1 MKKNAEIREYTRSFY
16 QGNRLNFALAL
27 ILIVLNTGGMLFFS
41 WVLGEVTNIM
51 AAGDLDRLWQTLGIT
66 VVALVLILTVELLM
80 YYFKTKFVHKALRQ
94 YKDLAFSRLS
104 EKSISAFSRENTSR
118 YLSVLTNDANSIEE
132 NYLNRSI
139 LLIFQGAM
147 FLGGLVMMLVLS
159 WQLTLITIIL
169 SLIPMTC
176 SLVMGKEL
184 ARREEGHERPE
195 REFCGPGEGLSLRL
209 LCD

>member
-16 QGNRLNFALAL
+16 QDNRLNFALAL
-27 ILIVLNTGGMLFFS
+27 VLIVLNTGGMLFFS

-94 YKDLAFSRLS
+94 YKGLAFSRLS

-118 YLSVLTNDANSIEE
+118 YL
-132 NYLNRSI
+132 
-139 LLIFQGAM
+139 
-147 FLGGLVMMLVLS
+147 
-159 WQLTLITIIL
+159 
-169 SLIPMTC
+169 
-176 SLVMGKEL
+176 
-184 ARREEGHERPE
+184 
-195 REFCGPGEGLSLRL
+195 
-209 LCD
+209 

>member
-94 YKDLAFSRLS
+94 YKDLVFSRLS

-147 FLGGLVMMLVLS
+147 FLGGAQLAADPDHHHTQPDPPDLLS
-159 WQLTLITIIL
+159 GH
-169 SLIPMTC
+169 
-176 SLVMGKEL
+176 GKR
-184 ARREEGHERPE
+184 AGPAGRGHERPE

>member
-104 EKSISAFSRENTSR
+104 VTSAPISTAVSPRVSITPGTPESSSF
-118 YLSVLTNDANSIEE
+118 NSI
-132 NYLNRSI
+132 RIPPSSMDWA
-139 LLIFQGAM
+139 FQ
-147 FLGGLVMMLVLS
+147 
-159 WQLTLITIIL
+159 
-169 SLIPMTC
+169 
-176 SLVMGKEL
+176 K
-184 ARREEGHERPE
+184 RP
-195 REFCGPGEGLSLRL
+195 
-209 LCD
+209 